1 MARHSALT
9 SGSFVIQFLDDVLW
23 EESDLNIYIQKG
35 EACLEFS
42 RYLCEEEGYRVV
54 KAWNADDED
63 EEYAGYE
70 IINVCMLS
78 LSKCVRASQL
88 TLIIKFV
95 TYKRPEEDT
104 EIRIACTHDTPL
116 SSILRGF
123 HTTALLNV
131 MTWNMSYSLFPETA
145 FLSPRETYPLQ
156 EMLYPDKDQEFL
168 AKYEKRGWCCPETI
182 PSQGRSLSSLDQPS
196 GSRQLCDSKTWK
208 MALDVSGVEASSA
221 VPDFVLECSEF
232 RIWKP
237 RPGGGFCID
246 TFPTESCVLRHNYLA
261 SYLNHW
267 PSWLDFLQSKS
278 DALTRIELEKLSE
291 EEMPQFMRGPNIPN
305 SDFYSFNDNFEK
317 PTVWTFYDELVPQWL
332 EEWLKTERETVESDR
347 WRIEG

>member
-1 MARHSALT
+1 MRLRKST
-9 SGSFVIQFLDDVLW
+9 
-23 EESDLNIYIQKG
+23 Y
-35 EACLEFS
+35 S
-42 RYLCEEEGYRVV
+42 RYQDCYLQP
-54 KAWNADDED
+54 A
-63 EEYAGYE
+63 
-70 IINVCMLS
+70 
-78 LSKCVRASQL
+78 
-88 TLIIKFV
+88 
-95 TYKRPEEDT
+95 EEDT

-131 MTWNMSYSLFPETA
+131 MMWNMSYSLFPHIT

-156 EMLYPDKDQEFL
+156 EMLFPDEYQECL

-196 GSRQLCDSKTWK
+196 ESRQLCDSKTWK

-221 VPDFVLECSEF
+221 APDFVLECSEF

-237 RPGGGFCID
+237 RPEGGFCID

-317 PTVWTFYDELVPQWL
+317 PTGWTFYDELVPQWL